1 MVNLGCWLSV
11 FALETLVANSR
22 QVHVSSLLSNL
33 DTLEPVKI
41 KIDENL
47 IER

>member
-1 MVNLGCWLSV
+1 MVNLGCWLPV
-11 FALETLVANSR
+11 FALETLVANGW
-22 QVHVSSLLSNL
+22 QIHVSSLLSNL

>member
-11 FALETLVANSR
+11 FALETLVANRR
-22 QVHVSSLLSNL
+22 QVHVSSLLSDL
-33 DTLEPVKI
+33 DTLEPVKV
-41 KIDENL
+41 KIDEIQ